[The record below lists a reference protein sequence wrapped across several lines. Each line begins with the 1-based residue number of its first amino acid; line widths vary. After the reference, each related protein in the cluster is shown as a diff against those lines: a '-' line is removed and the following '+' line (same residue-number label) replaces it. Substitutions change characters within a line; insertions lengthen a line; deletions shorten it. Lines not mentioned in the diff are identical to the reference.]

1 MRVKICGI
9 TNIADAL
16 LCQTYG
22 ADAVGF
28 IFYPQSKR
36 YIRPGDAAKIIDALS
51 PLIMKVGVFVN
62 ETPDHINKIALS
74 TGLTAI
80 QLHGDE
86 KPEILKKL
94 KQPLIKSFRIQNNFD
109 FRQLTRYKG
118 CSLLL
123 DSYAPDDFGG
133 TGITFN
139 WNLIPEKLRSKII
152 LAGGVSAE
160 NIESIYK
167 NIKPAAV
174 DLSSSL
180 EQFPGKKDPDKL
192 KEFFLKIHQLRN
204 NVFF

>member
-9 TNIADAL
+9 TNVSDAL

-22 ADAVGF
+22 ADAIGF
-28 IFYPQSKR
+28 IFYPESKR
-36 YIRPGDAAKIIDALS
+36 YIHPRDAAKIIDALS

-62 ETPDHINKIALS
+62 ETPDHINEIALS
-74 TGLTAI
+74 TGLTTV
-80 QLHGDE
+80 QLHGYE
-86 KPEILKKL
+86 KPEILKNL
-94 KQPLIKSFRIQNNFD
+94 NRSLIKSFRIQNNFD
-109 FRQLTRYKG
+109 FRQLTHYKG

-123 DSYAPDDFGG
+123 DSYSPDDFGG
-133 TGITFN
+133 TGMTFN

-152 LAGGVSAE
+152 LAGGVSLE
-160 NIESIYK
+160 NIERIYK

-180 EQFPGKKDPDKL
+180 EQYPGKKDPEKL

-204 NVFF
+204 DVF

>member
-1 MRVKICGI
+1 MHVKICGI
-9 TNIADAL
+9 TNLVDAL

-22 ADAVGF
+22 ADAIGF

-36 YIRPGDAAKIIDALS
+36 YIRPGDAAKVIDALS

-62 ETPDHINKIALS
+62 ETPDHINKIVLS
-74 TGLTAI
+74 TGLTAV

-94 KQPLIKSFRIQNNFD
+94 KRPLIKSFRVQNIFD

-123 DSYAPDDFGG
+123 DSYSPDDFGG
-133 TGITFN
+133 TGMTFN
-139 WNLIPEKLRSKII
+139 WDLIPEKLRSKII

-160 NIESIYK
+160 NIERIYK

-204 NVFF
+204 GVF